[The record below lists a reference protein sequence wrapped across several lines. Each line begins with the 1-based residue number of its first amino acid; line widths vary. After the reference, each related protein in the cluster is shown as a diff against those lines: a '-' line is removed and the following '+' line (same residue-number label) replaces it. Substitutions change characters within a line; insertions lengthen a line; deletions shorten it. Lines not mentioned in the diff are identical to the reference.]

1 MGNKEK
7 AVSTSAVIAI
17 VVVVILV
24 AVAGIYLAT
33 RGGAPSTTTSP
44 TTTATTP
51 KTTSPTTQTNTTAYP
66 SQIYIGLVEPLTGS
80 YAVFGQ
86 EAQQAAQL
94 IVDII
99 NNQLGG
105 IKSMGGAKLV
115 LVTEDAGG
123 TPESARLAAQKLI
136 STYHVPI
143 MLGAYVSRFT
153 SAMAAVTEQ
162 NKVILMTDALVD
174 SLTQQGWQYIFR
186 VAPKASAH
194 GKAAVDFV
202 LDMAKKTNTTIK
214 TAVVLNE
221 DSIFGTTVANGA
233 VLELV
238 SNGIE
243 ISSHITY
250 PYDISDVT
258 PIINQI
264 KQLNADILISI
275 PYFNDG
281 VLLAKAIQA
290 SGLKFAFIAGAG
302 ACGYTDPDSIKA
314 AGNAVLYYTNTY
326 SYNPAR
332 PTEWNQKVVTM
343 FEQRYGKLPT
353 EGAGIIFY
361 SLMTVYEAL
370 EKAGKMFPSDP
381 LNPDHLRAAFLSLDL
396 NDTNSIAAQL
406 YPSGHIKFGPDGD
419 NLYPQT
425 AILQVQLVG
434 GNLTP
439 VVVWPEAQPGFSAIF
454 PRPGWAPTK

>member
-1 MGNKEK
+1 MKHK
-7 AVSTSAVIAI
+7 MRSLSSTAIIAI
-17 VVVVILV
+17 VVVVIIV
-24 AVAGIYLAT
+24 AVAGIYLAS
-33 RGGAPSTTTSP
+33 RGGAPSTTTPTTTTTQKTTSP
-44 TTTATTP
+44 TTTATN
-51 KTTSPTTQTNTTAYP
+51 TSAYP
-66 SQIYIGLVEPLTGS
+66 KQIYIGLVEPLTGN

-99 NNQLGG
+99 NNELGG

-123 TPESARLAAQKLI
+123 APETARLAAQKLI
-136 STYHVPI
+136 SNYNVPI

-162 NKVILMTDALVD
+162 NKVILVTDALVD

-194 GKAAVDFV
+194 GKAAADFV

-221 DSIFGTTVANGA
+221 DSIFGTSVANGA

-238 SNGIE
+238 SNGVE
-243 ISSHITY
+243 IASHITY

-264 KQLNADILISI
+264 KQLNADVLISV

-281 VLLAKAIQA
+281 VLIAKAIQA

-314 AGNAVLYYTNTY
+314 AGDAVLYYTNTY

-332 PTEWNQKVVTM
+332 PTQWNQKVVSA
-343 FEQRYGKLPT
+343 FEQRYGKMPT

-370 EKAGKMFPSDP
+370 EKAGKMFPNDP
-381 LNPDHLRAAFLSLDL
+381 LSPDHLKAAFQSLDL
-396 NDTNSIAAQL
+396 NDSNSIAAQL
-406 YPSGHIKFGPDGD
+406 YPSGHIKFDASGD
-419 NLYPQT
+419 NLYPLT
-425 AILQVQLVG
+425 AILQVQNVNG
-434 GNLTP
+434 TLTP
-439 VVVWPEAQPGFSAIF
+439 VVVWPEAQPGFSPIF
-454 PRPGWAPTK
+454 PRPGWTQTK

>member
-1 MGNKEK
+1 MGGGKRTLSSA
-7 AVSTSAVIAI
+7 AVATIAIIIVILAVI
-17 VVVVILV
+17 
-24 AVAGIYLAT
+24 GIYLAT
-33 RGGAPSTTTSP
+33 RGGAPTTTTVSP
-44 TTTATTP
+44 TTTP
-51 KTTSPTTQTNTTAYP
+51 LTNTTAP
-66 SQIYIGLVEPLTGS
+66 PKQIYIGLVEPLTGS

-99 NNQLGG
+99 NNELGG

-162 NKVILMTDALVD
+162 NKVILVTDALVD

-243 ISSHITY
+243 VVSHITY

-264 KQLNADILISI
+264 KQLNADILISV

-290 SGLKFAFIAGAG
+290 AGLKFAFIAGAG

-332 PTEWNQKVVTM
+332 PT
-343 FEQRYGKLPT
+343 
-353 EGAGIIFY
+353 
-361 SLMTVYEAL
+361 
-370 EKAGKMFPSDP
+370 
-381 LNPDHLRAAFLSLDL
+381 
-396 NDTNSIAAQL
+396 
-406 YPSGHIKFGPDGD
+406 
-419 NLYPQT
+419 
-425 AILQVQLVG
+425 
-434 GNLTP
+434 
-439 VVVWPEAQPGFSAIF
+439 
-454 PRPGWAPTK
+454 